1 VTRAQIQA
9 QTSYVD
15 AYLEPFA
22 EWLTDPAISELVI
35 NPDGQVWIER
45 AGAAH
50 MIPAETGKIEPATAI
65 DITQAIVG
73 DAKAKVSK
81 SRPLVSGKID
91 YRGRPLRVQVA
102 IAPAVEHGASLSIRL
117 FSTQGI
123 PGFKAEYLFGEAVSL
138 ETKRREKMAEVRKLA
153 TADLNAALRRLI
165 ELRLNIL
172 ISGGTSTGKT
182 TFARHLLGF
191 VNREERMITIEDAFE
206 LFPPQPNTVGLLSER
221 DKDSPRSTEAL
232 LAASLRMRPDRII
245 VGELRGREAI
255 TYLEAINTGHGGSI
269 STLHAETAKL
279 AIDRLAI
286 MVLQAGTPLTFAEV
300 KDYIARSIDVI
311 VQLGRSDGRRG
322 VTELYFPGD
331 EVDGENG
338 KD

>member
-1 VTRAQIQA
+1 MVPA

-22 EWLTDPAISELVI
+22 EWLTDPGISELAI
-35 NPDGQVWIER
+35 NPGGLVWIER

-50 MIPAETGKIEPATAI
+50 MIPAGTRKIEPANAI
-65 DITQAIVG
+65 DIAQAIVG

-117 FSTQGI
+117 FSTQGM

-138 ETKRREKMAEVRKLA
+138 EAKRCVKMAEVRKLA
-153 TADLNAALRRLI
+153 EADLNTALQRLI

-206 LFPPQPNTVGLLSER
+206 LFPPQSNAVGLLSER
-221 DKDSPRSTEAL
+221 DKDSPRSTEVL

-331 EVDGENG
+331 EVG
-338 KD
+338 